1 MEGTIKPDR
10 VGRGKDGG
18 CVPGILGQ
26 NSGTPMNARP
36 GILITMV
43 MAVALLKPLEGKP
56 PSKATGAGQTNATQ
70 TTATRS
76 PKLDLP
82 SSIVRIEVTDQNPDY
97 RSPWNAGGVSGGV
110 GSGFVIEL
118 PDGKKR
124 ILTNAHVVSNARFI
138 TLTREGTS
146 HPCKARVEFI
156 AHDCDLA
163 LLTVDD
169 PTFLES
175 SVPLSLDGVPSIES
189 GVSVYG
195 YPLGGERL
203 SVTRG
208 VVSRIDF
215 DLYTHSAVDS
225 HLVIQIDAA
234 INPGNSGGPVLQ
246 DGKVV
251 GVAFQGYSGEVAQ
264 NVGFM
269 IPTPVIGRFLKD
281 ISKGSYTGYTDL
293 SVAFQPL
300 LSPTARRANGLAVDE
315 DRGVLVTDVHKVGS
329 ARGFLRKGDILLSID
344 GHPIACNGR
353 VDLDG
358 QSVEMT
364 EIVERKFDGEK
375 ITLGILRDGKPESVQ
390 FPLKGVWPFRMQA
403 TAYETKPRY
412 FLHGGLLFQPLD
424 RNLMDVV
431 GNSDLRI
438 RREFDEFVDHHLY
451 VERPE
456 IVVLSRLLADPVN
469 KECDGLQ
476 TGIVESINGKKIRSL
491 ADVGEAFT
499 APATHDVIMLEG
511 DGVPI
516 VLKREDVVKATP
528 RILKNYGITS
538 DRNL

>member
-1 MEGTIKPDR
+1 MKPLQ
-10 VGRGKDGG
+10 
-18 CVPGILGQ
+18 GILFAIV
-26 NSGTPMNARP
+26 TA
-36 GILITMV
+36 
-43 MAVALLKPLEGKP
+43 AALPTSLLGKSPPLTTA
-56 PSKATGAGQTNATQ
+56 PSKIEAPKPTSNP
-70 TTATRS
+70 S
-76 PKLDLP
+76 PKIDLP
-82 SSIVRIEVTDQNPDY
+82 SSIVRIEVTDHNPDY
-97 RSPWNAGGVSGGV
+97 RSPWNTGAVGGGI

-118 PDGKKR
+118 PGGKKR

-138 TLTREGTS
+138 SLTREGIS
-146 HPCKARVEFI
+146 HPWKARVEFM

-163 LLTVDD
+163 LLTVED
-169 PTFLES
+169 PSFMENST
-175 SVPLSLDGVPSIES
+175 PLALDGVPAIES
-189 GVSVYG
+189 SVSVYG

-215 DLYTHSAVDS
+215 DLYTHSGVDS

-251 GVAFQGYSGEVAQ
+251 GVAFQGYSGDIAQ

-269 IPTPVIGRFLKD
+269 IPSPVIGRFLTD

-293 SVAFQPL
+293 SIAFQPL
-300 LSPTARRANGLAVDE
+300 LSTTARRAANGLVADD
-315 DRGVLVTDVHKVGS
+315 DRGVLVTDVHELGS
-329 ARGFLRKGDILLSID
+329 ANGFLRKGDILLSID

-358 QSVEMT
+358 QSVDLT
-364 EIVERKFDGEK
+364 EVVERKFDGEK
-375 ITLGILRDGKPESVQ
+375 ISLGILRDGEAASVQ
-390 FPLKGVWPFRMQA
+390 FPLKGAWPFRMQA

-431 GNSDLRI
+431 GNSDMRI
-438 RREFDEFVDHHLY
+438 RRTFDEFVERHLY
-451 VERPE
+451 LERPE

-476 TGIVESINGKKIRSL
+476 TGIVESINGRKIRSL
-491 ADVGEAFT
+491 ADVCEAFA
-499 APATHDVIMLEG
+499 APATHDVIVLEG
-511 DGVPI
+511 NGVPI

-528 RILKNYGITS
+528 RILKNYGISS

>member
-1 MEGTIKPDR
+1 MEATIKPDR
-10 VGRGKDGG
+10 IGRGKDGG

-26 NSGTPMNARP
+26 NSGTLMNARP
-36 GILITMV
+36 GILLTMV
-43 MAVALLKPLEGKP
+43 MAVTLLKPLEGKP
-56 PSKATGAGQTNATQ
+56 PSKGTGTGETNAAQ
-70 TTATRS
+70 ATATPS

-97 RSPWNAGGVSGGV
+97 RSPWNAGGVSRGV

-118 PDGKKR
+118 PGGKKR

-163 LLTVDD
+163 LLTVED

-175 SVPLSLDGVPSIES
+175 SVPLSLDGVPAIES

-315 DRGVLVTDVHKVGS
+315 DRGVLVTDVHEVGS
-329 ARGFLRKGDILLSID
+329 AHGFLRKGDIMLSID

-375 ITLGILRDGKPESVQ
+375 ITLGILRHGKPESVQ

-424 RNLMDVV
+424 RNLMDVA

-438 RREFDEFVDHHLY
+438 RRVFDEFVDHHLY

-499 APATHDVIMLEG
+499 APATHDVIILEG

-516 VLKREDVVKATP
+516 VLKRGDVVKATP

>member
-1 MEGTIKPDR
+1 
-10 VGRGKDGG
+10 
-18 CVPGILGQ
+18 
-26 NSGTPMNARP
+26 MNART
-36 GILITMV
+36 GILL
-43 MAVALLKPLEGKP
+43 ALVTAAALPISLEGNP
-56 PSKATGAGQTNATQ
+56 LPAAVPVAAHSSSRAG
-70 TTATRS
+70 
-76 PKLDLP
+76 LP
-82 SSIVRIEVTDQNPDY
+82 SSVVRIEVTDQNPDY
-97 RSPWNAGGVSGGV
+97 RSPWNAGAVGGGV

-118 PDGKKR
+118 PGGKKR

-138 TLTREGTS
+138 TLTREDAS
-146 HPCKARVEFI
+146 HPCKAWVEFI

-163 LLTVDD
+163 LLAVED
-169 PTFLES
+169 PAFLEKS
-175 SVPLSLDGVPSIES
+175 APLSLDGVPVIES

-215 DLYTHSAVDS
+215 DLYTHSSVDS

-251 GVAFQGYSGEVAQ
+251 GVAFQGYSGEIAQ

-293 SVAFQPL
+293 SIAIQPL
-300 LSPTARRANGLAVDE
+300 LSPTARMANGLAADD
-315 DRGVLVTDVHKVGS
+315 DRGVLVTDVHELGS
-329 ARGFLRKGDILLSID
+329 AHGILLKGDLLLSID

-364 EIVERKFDGEK
+364 EVVERKFDGER
-375 ITLGILRDGKPESVQ
+375 ISLGILRGGKPASVEI
-390 FPLKGVWPFRMQA
+390 PLKGVWPFRMQA

-424 RNLMDVV
+424 RNLMEVV

-438 RREFDEFVDHHLY
+438 RRTFDDFVERHLY
-451 VERPE
+451 VDRPE

-469 KECDGLQ
+469 KECDGLR
-476 TGIVESINGKKIRSL
+476 TGIVESINGRKIRSL
-491 ADVGEAFT
+491 GDVGEAFT
-499 APATHDVIMLEG
+499 APATHDVIILEG
-511 DGVPI
+511 NGVPI
-516 VLKREDVVKATP
+516 VLKREEVVKATP
-528 RILKNYGITS
+528 RILKNYGITA